1 MNSDGVLNIGE
12 TLGDLKP
19 SSDTTQED
27 AYRIRAQRVE
37 EKFEHADTDHD
48 GYISIAEFS
57 TPLGRVVLDRDIT
70 FQTWSVMNTISK
82 RGQVPHRP
90 RLITLLGING
100 VLMSGT
106 LLYLLI
112 RC

>member
-37 EKFEHADTDHD
+37 EKFEHAAPITMDTSASLSLALRW
-48 GYISIAEFS
+48 GA
-57 TPLGRVVLDRDIT
+57 L
-70 FQTWSVMNTISK
+70 
-82 RGQVPHRP
+82 
-90 RLITLLGING
+90 
-100 VLMSGT
+100 
-106 LLYLLI
+106 
-112 RC
+112 C